1 MNEKELIE
9 KAKEYHAKQIA
20 ADKEL
25 QEVMEE
31 IAKRNGTSSSVA
43 SSPESV
49 ETVKQPADQP
59 AVADYDDSDLPF

>member
-1 MNEKELIE
+1 MARLV
-9 KAKEYHAKQIA
+9 KQM
-20 ADKEL
+20 
-25 QEVMEE
+25 VMEE

-49 ETVKQPADQP
+49 ETVKQSADQP